1 MCVWGQRLQAQ
12 VAHRG
17 FYIFKIDA
25 SELLD
30 PYDRDLMTTPEV
42 YEVAMN
48 SQLHT
53 PVSDDMGVTIGGGA
67 LILVLSLLPPSSIA
81 CGCFH
86 PSACPCPPAY
96 ACMSAL

>member
-1 MCVWGQRLQAQ
+1 MTGVVAQRMQAQ

-30 PYDRDLMTTPEV
+30 PYDRRVATAPEV

-53 PVSDDMGVTIGGGA
+53 PLSDDTGVTIGGMCCW
-67 LILVLSLLPPSSIA
+67 V
-81 CGCFH
+81 GC
-86 PSACPCPPAY
+86 
-96 ACMSAL
+96 